1 MTLIEVDEKLTR
13 DRHQGLI
20 TMREWF
26 WWVERNTAFETIEW
40 ISLNIGV
47 TNTMS
52 IVNYLNKKI
61 SGGWGSDDRDK
72 LNDIRELYLM
82 NKDVESVK
90 SSRLTTTI
98 G

>member
-52 IVNYLNKKI
+52 IVNYLDKKI

>member
-1 MTLIEVDEKLTR
+1 MTLMEVDEKLTR